1 MTAITKAPFGVTKNG
16 TPVEVYTMENETLR
30 VKILTLGGTIAAIE
44 APDKAGNMAD
54 ICLGFDNVKT
64 YEEHTCF
71 FGALIGRYA
80 NRIGG
85 AAFTLNGKRY
95 QLAKN
100 DNGNNNLHSGPD
112 FFKNRIW
119 EVLRAEEDSIVF
131 GLISPHGDQGF
142 PGNAKIRVKYT
153 LEQGNTLRIT
163 YKAISDRDTVF
174 NFTNHS
180 YFNLAGHD
188 KPEKAMEQ
196 VLTMP
201 ARFYTRSDDEYI
213 TTGEK
218 VDVEGTAMDFRTPKP
233 IGRDID
239 KDEEPMRLQN
249 GYDHNF
255 EVFTYPCA
263 ILSDPESGR
272 TMSVTT
278 DCPGVQLYSG
288 NFMERE
294 QGKDGVVYGR
304 RAGVCLETQFFPNA
318 VNYPHWVQP
327 IAKAG
332 EEFRSE
338 TCFTFGWNG
347 Q

>member
-1 MTAITKAPFGVTKNG
+1 MCEKFGILPNGSVASLYTIRSGKITAVISDLGA
-16 TPVEVYTMENETLR
+16 TL
-30 VKILTLGGTIAAIE
+30 VKLFV
-44 APDKAGNMAD
+44 PDKDSKLAD
-54 ICLGFDNVKT
+54 VVLGFDDPQSYCESGT
-64 YEEHTCF
+64 F
-71 FGALIGRYA
+71 FGATVGRNA

-294 QGKDGVVYGR
+294 QGKDGVVYCR

-338 TCFTFGWNG
+338 TCYVFNWNG

>member
-1 MTAITKAPFGVTKNG
+1 MSEKFGVLPNG
-16 TPVEVYTMENETLR
+16 ETASLYTIRSGNITAVVSDLGATL
-30 VKILTLGGTIAAIE
+30 VKLFV
-44 APDKAGNMAD
+44 PDKAGKLAD
-54 ICLGFDNVKT
+54 VVLGFDDPQSYCESGT
-64 YEEHTCF
+64 F
-71 FGALIGRYA
+71 FGATVGRNA

-142 PGNAKIRVKYT
+142 PGNAKIRVTYT
-153 LEQGNTLRIT
+153 LEQGTTLRII
-163 YKAISDRDTVF
+163 YKAISDRDTVL
-174 NFTNHS
+174 NITNHS

-239 KDEEPMRLQN
+239 RDEEPLHLQN

-255 EVFTYPCA
+255 EVFTSPCA

-294 QGKDGVVYGR
+294 QGKDGVIYGR
-304 RAGVCLETQFFPNA
+304 RSGVCLETQFFPNA

-327 IAKAG
+327 IVRAG
-332 EEFRSE
+332 EEFLSE
-338 TCFTFGWNG
+338 TCFTFDWNG
-347 Q
+347 

>member
-1 MTAITKAPFGVTKNG
+1 MSEKFGILPNGSVASLYTIRSGKITAVISDLGA
-16 TPVEVYTMENETLR
+16 TL
-30 VKILTLGGTIAAIE
+30 VKLFV
-44 APDKAGNMAD
+44 PDKDGKLAD
-54 ICLGFDNVKT
+54 VVLGFDDPQSYCESGT
-64 YEEHTCF
+64 F
-71 FGALIGRYA
+71 FGATVGRNA

-263 ILSDPESGR
+263 ILSDPDSGR

-294 QGKDGVVYGR
+294 LGKDGVVYGR

-338 TCFTFGWNG
+338 TCFTFGCNG

>member
-1 MTAITKAPFGVTKNG
+1 MSEKFGILPNGSVASLYTIRSGKITAVISDLGA
-16 TPVEVYTMENETLR
+16 TL
-30 VKILTLGGTIAAIE
+30 VKLFV
-44 APDKAGNMAD
+44 PDKDGKLAD
-54 ICLGFDNVKT
+54 VVLGFDDPQSYCESGT
-64 YEEHTCF
+64 F
-71 FGALIGRYA
+71 FGATVGRNA

-85 AAFTLNGKRY
+85 AAFTLNSKRY

-294 QGKDGVVYGR
+294 QGKDGVVYCR

-338 TCFTFGWNG
+338 TCYIFDWNG

>member
-1 MTAITKAPFGVTKNG
+1 MSEKFGILPNGSVASLYTIRSGKITAVISDLGA
-16 TPVEVYTMENETLR
+16 TL
-30 VKILTLGGTIAAIE
+30 VKLFV
-44 APDKAGNMAD
+44 PDKDGKLAD
-54 ICLGFDNVKT
+54 VVLGFDDPQSYCESGT
-64 YEEHTCF
+64 F
-71 FGALIGRYA
+71 FGATVGRNA

-119 EVLRAEEDSIVF
+119 EVLRAEENSIVF

-294 QGKDGVVYGR
+294 QGKDGVVYCR